1 MRSFEPW
8 LVSFL
13 LNSLWQIPLLFAVGW
28 IAARALRRLGPA
40 AEHRVWVSVLLM
52 ASLLPA
58 GSALPWD
65 WLRAQIA
72 FPAAHHPGDAHV
84 TVIMGAGTGLGALPL
99 PASLLAVIAI
109 AYLTLCFWFAAR
121 FLWRWSRLRAL
132 RRDATIVPLTGETA
146 RCWAQYSTR
155 FGIEGTMLASS
166 SRVFG
171 PVTMGLSR
179 KFVLLPERMLSGVRE
194 ADLQTVIAH
203 EFAHI
208 RRNDFLKNLIYELI
222 ALPVTYHPLLWPI
235 RERITETRE
244 MVCDRMASATAD
256 RNQYARSLL
265 RLASLLAQGPAAT
278 THYAIGISDANTF
291 ERRLMRLT
299 ETQSEIRGVR
309 RLAAIT
315 ACVVLGVATCAS
327 ALALHLAVDGLT
339 ADHVDSQ
346 PSGPI
351 AVAPRVMQGQRI
363 GGPMPVYPPDAKKAR
378 IQGTVVLDAIIGK
391 DGTVEKLV
399 VQSGPSALQQSALDA
414 VRQWTYKPFLLNGD
428 PVDVKTTINVVY
440 SLKK

>member
-1 MRSFEPW
+1 MRSSEPW
-8 LVSFL
+8 LLSFL
-13 LNSLWQIPLLFAVGW
+13 LNSLWQIPLLFAAGW

-65 WLRAQIA
+65 WLRAQVV

-84 TVIMGAGTGLGALPL
+84 TVVMGAGTGLGALPL
-99 PASLLAVIAI
+99 PTSLLAVIAI
-109 AYLTLCFWFAAR
+109 AYLALCFWFAAR
-121 FLWRWSRLRAL
+121 FLWRWLRLRAL
-132 RRDATIVPLTGETA
+132 CRDAATVPLTGETA
-146 RCWAQYSTR
+146 LCWAQYSAR
-155 FGIEGTMLASS
+155 FGIEGINLASS

-179 KFVLLPERMLSGVRE
+179 KFVLLPVRMLSAMPD
-194 ADLQTVIAH
+194 ADLHTVIAH

-208 RRNDFLKNLIYELI
+208 RRHDFLKNLIYELI
-222 ALPVTYHPLLWPI
+222 ALPVNYHPLLWPI

-265 RLASLLAQGPAAT
+265 RLASLLAEGTPAR

-309 RLAAIT
+309 RLAAIV
-315 ACVVLGVATCAS
+315 ACVVLGIATCAS
-327 ALALHLAVDGLT
+327 ALALHIGVDGLT

-351 AVAPRVMQGQRI
+351 AVAPGVMQGQRLN
-363 GGPMPVYPPDAKKAR
+363 GPMPVYPPEAKKAK

-391 DGTVEKLV
+391 DGTVEKLTV
-399 VQSGPSALQQSALDA
+399 VSGPPALQTSSLDA
-414 VRQWTYKPFLLNGD
+414 VRQWIYKPFLLNGE
-428 PVDVKTTINVVY
+428 PVEVKTTINVVY